1 MALLEAVHRESAHAV
16 RSLVRAPSFSLIA
29 ILTLALGLGAA
40 TTIFTVLDRVVLRP
54 LPYPH
59 ADRLVQLTTLWP
71 KVKAGEEYALSKGQY
86 FFFKKNSNVLQDIAM
101 YDEEIAIVPGDGAHP
116 AERVPMIDVSASTF
130 SLLGMRAE
138 KGRLFTADQELAPDG
153 SPGVAVISHGY
164 WQRRFGGDPN
174 IIGKKLQLGDE
185 TLEIIGVLD
194 PEASTPNAKADIW
207 IRNHLDPTAAPQNN
221 HTHQAIGLLKPNVT
235 VDAARADLKRV
246 QAQMQA
252 EYPRIYA
259 PEFLARSGFMV
270 NVTSLRDF
278 VLGPT
283 IARALW
289 LIFGAVA
296 FVLLIA
302 SANVANLFLVRIE
315 SRRRE
320 VAVRTALGA
329 ARSHLAAYYLVESV
343 LLSLVAAVG
352 ALAIGYALLRVVLAV
367 APQSLPRLETVHLD
381 SLSVSFCV
389 GLSLVF
395 GIVFGLLPLTSG
407 TADLSLLRDG
417 GRGLTTSKS
426 RDMARGGLVLAQVAL
441 AVLLL
446 SGAGLM
452 VKSFANL
459 RSVRPGFD
467 PTGVVTMTV
476 ILPQGTD
483 RAPGQAAAFWKSF
496 LTRVQALPG
505 VRAAGAAGGLPLTG
519 QSGCSSVVIDHPG
532 PTGETDNCMPWVLV
546 TPGYFEAMSI
556 PVQGE
561 LPTWSTMEART
572 APTVVAA
579 AFAKRFWG
587 DARAVGETI
596 RPFNPKQPPFPV
608 IGVAGDVRANGLQSP
623 PIQAVYFP
631 IVPASGTQYYG
642 TPTGL
647 SVVVKAPSLGSA
659 AVAQSVRRVL
669 AEVEPNALIEDIQ
682 PMETIVAHS
691 TAQTSFTMLLLLLSA
706 AIALALSAVG
716 IYGVISYVVSQRHGE
731 IGIRMALGAQMAD
744 VVRMVV
750 GQSLKLAAIG
760 AAIGL
765 VAAIAGMRA
774 LQSMLFNVSASDPFI
789 LVGTAVALL
798 LVGALASLGPARR
811 AAKIDPVEA
820 MRT

>member
-1 MALLEAVHRESAHAV
+1 MELLEAIRREAAHAV
-16 RSLVRAPSFSLIA
+16 RSLFRAPSFSLIA
-29 ILTLALGLGAA
+29 ITTLALGLGAA

-86 FFFKKNSNVLQDIAM
+86 FFFKKNSNVLQDVAM
-101 YDEEIAIVPGDGAHP
+101 YDQEIAIVPGDGAHA
-116 AERVPMIDVSASTF
+116 AERVPMIEVSASTF
-130 SLLGMRAE
+130 SVLGMRAE
-138 KGRLFTADQELAPDG
+138 KGRLFSADQELAPDG
-153 SPGVAVISHGY
+153 SAGVAVISHGY

-174 IIGKKLQLGDE
+174 IVGKKLQLGDG

-194 PEASTPNAKADIW
+194 PEASIPNAKADIW

-221 HTHQAIGLLKPNVT
+221 HTHQAIGLLKPNIT
-235 VDAARADLKRV
+235 VEAAHADLARV

-252 EYPRIYA
+252 EYPRIYSPA
-259 PEFLARSGFMV
+259 FLARSGFMV

-329 ARSHLAAYYLVESV
+329 ARSHLAVYYLVESV
-343 LLSLVAAVG
+343 LLSLTAALA

-367 APQSLPRLETVHLD
+367 APQSLPRLETVHLG
-381 SLSVSFCV
+381 SLSVAFCV
-389 GLSLVF
+389 GLSLLF
-395 GIVFGLLPLTSG
+395 GIVFGILPLASG
-407 TADLSLLRDG
+407 TADVSLLRDG

-426 RDMARGGLVLAQVAL
+426 RDLARGGLVLAQVAL

-467 PTGVVTMTV
+467 PNGVVTMTV
-476 ILPQGTD
+476 ILPETYQ
-483 RAPGQAAAFWKSF
+483 APGQAAAFWKSF
-496 LTRVQALPG
+496 LARAQALPG
-505 VRAAGAAGGLPLTG
+505 VRAAGAASGLPLTG
-519 QSGCSSVVIDHPG
+519 QSGCSSIVVDRPG
-532 PTGETDNCMPWVLV
+532 PTGENGNCMPWVLV

-561 LPTWSTMEART
+561 LPTWSSMEAGT

-587 DARAVGETI
+587 DARVIGETI

-631 IVPASGTQYYG
+631 IIPAQGTQYG
-642 TPTGL
+642 SPTGL

-669 AEVEPNALIEDIQ
+669 TNVEPNALIEDIA
-682 PMETIVAHS
+682 PMESIVARS
-691 TAQTSFTMLLLLLSA
+691 MAQTSFTMLLLLLSA

-716 IYGVISYVVSQRHGE
+716 IYGVISYVVSQRRGE
-731 IGIRMALGAQMAD
+731 IGIRMALGAQMAE

-765 VAAIAGMRA
+765 VAALVGMRA

-789 LVGTAVALL
+789 LFGTAAALL
-798 LVGALASLGPARR
+798 LVGGVASLGPARR

-820 MRT
+820 MRA